1 MSFILA
7 SGSASRRAIL
17 TQAGLDFDVDPARV
31 DEDELKQDFKGDDLG
46 DLAQSLADAKALE
59 VSHRRPGAVV
69 IGGDQ
74 VLDLD
79 GQLFDKAKS
88 VEDARARLLEFR
100 GQSHALKGGLAAA
113 KDGEIIWRHKSV
125 AHLTVRSFSDAF
137 LETYLEKAGD
147 ILTKSVGAYAFEGLG
162 AQLFEKVDGDFY
174 AILGLDLIPLLGFL
188 RREGLI
194 AE

>member
-1 MSFILA
+1 MPISSISSTALSTTKLMS
-7 SGSASRRAIL
+7 
-17 TQAGLDFDVDPARV
+17 
-31 DEDELKQDFKGDDLG
+31 
-46 DLAQSLADAKALE
+46 
-59 VSHRRPGAVV
+59 
-69 IGGDQ
+69 
-74 VLDLD
+74 
-79 GQLFDKAKS
+79 QL
-88 VEDARARLLEFR
+88 R
-100 GQSHALKGGLAAA
+100 
-113 KDGEIIWRHKSV
+113 
-125 AHLTVRSFSDAF
+125 RSFSDAF